1 MGMPGFTG
9 ETSLYQTMGRYRAA
23 ASAAA
28 ALAGGRSVLP
38 QLPRS
43 IGFCMAD
50 CDGQYEW
57 GSLPNTMCKFDCM
70 DAGFGGN
77 GGGGGGGGGGG
88 VDDARL
94 CAQCK
99 AACLKKPLSQ
109 RAACRQ
115 DCVENVC

>member
-1 MGMPGFTG
+1 MSLPGFTA
-9 ETSLYQTMGRYRAA
+9 ETSLYKTMGHYRAA
-23 ASAAA
+23 ASAPAA
-28 ALAGGRSVLP
+28 FARGRSVLP
-38 QLPRS
+38 QLPIS
-43 IGFCMAD
+43 IGFCMTD
-50 CDGQYEW
+50 CDDQYDW
-57 GSLPNTMCKFDCM
+57 GTFENTMCKNDCM

-88 VDDARL
+88 DGDARL

-115 DCVENVC
+115 NCDDTVC